1 MDMFRFSSSLD
12 TLIQTTKRYATKI
25 DEAYEVYRGKVE
37 RIDAKYHPDYAQ
49 EAKEKAWAEF
59 ETVRRDSK
67 NNMRYCVNDQ
77 CEYMV
82 DFIKEAYSKAPTQS
96 MANLLNSL
104 TLRNSLSKSDIEA
117 AKITFSG
124 NPQALQ
130 ALRDMAKKNNLFL
143 GVDIPSFN
151 ECMAALHQ
159 FKEDRL
165 TSIESYMS
173 VSSGDASQHDIRRKE
188 LAGSMWAGKP
198 SQLTALFI
206 SDLGKPMLERIII
219 EPLSKL

>member
-12 TLIQTTKRYATKI
+12 TLILMTKTYAAKI
-25 DEAYEVYRGKVE
+25 DEAYEAYRSKVE
-37 RIDAKYHPDYAQ
+37 QIEAKYHPDYAQ

-173 VSSGDASQHDIRRKE
+173 VSSGDASQRDIRRKE
-188 LAGSMWAGKP
+188 LAGSTWPSSP
-198 SQLTALFI
+198 SQLTALFVV
-206 SDLGKPMLERIII
+206 DLGRPMLERIII